1 MPTLPTNRKSLSA
14 LAQRASLI
22 FAGRNLAEE
31 SGAGQADAAC
41 AASRSESVSGDS
53 SPASRGPRGGSAARS
68 AFQTS
73 ENPQQIGAFVASRP
87 APSGFFPILPADVS
101 AVASSGE
108 VFRSLG
114 SRTDPVLHV
123 RFPAPWSVVAE
134 NRRNLKMAVSLEPRA
149 NRRTWVRVKQIA
161 VNGFNAGTS
170 RRCRAARKN
179 TRPGSRPS
187 PVRAVAC
194 PTQGAT
200 TRLATD
206 SAPGW
211 TPGLARTALGRAG

>member
-1 MPTLPTNRKSLSA
+1 MRRSKSTSGLSSAKSVSQAGAWRGHEPPSPRRMPTLPTNRKSLSA

-31 SGAGQADAAC
+31 SGAGQADAAQ

-53 SPASRGPRGGSAARS
+53 SPASRGPRGGSAARFRLRQEAPAGQA

-134 NRRNLKMAVSLEPRA
+134 NPKNQNWRCLLNLV
-149 NRRTWVRVKQIA
+149 
-161 VNGFNAGTS
+161 
-170 RRCRAARKN
+170 
-179 TRPGSRPS
+179 
-187 PVRAVAC
+187 
-194 PTQGAT
+194 
-200 TRLATD
+200 
-206 SAPGW
+206 
-211 TPGLARTALGRAG
+211 RTAVLGPE

>member
-1 MPTLPTNRKSLSA
+1 MSAVVSAPQGPGRRRKPPSPRRMPTLPTNRKSLSA
-14 LAQRASLI
+14 LAQRASVI

-31 SGAGQADAAC
+31 SGAGQADAAQ

-53 SPASRGPRGGSAARS
+53 SPASRGPRGGSAVRS

-73 ENPQQIGAFVASRP
+73 ENPHQIRALVASRP

-134 NRRNLKMAVSLEPRA
+134 NRKNQNWRCLLNLVKTAV
-149 NRRTWVRVKQIA
+149 
-161 VNGFNAGTS
+161 
-170 RRCRAARKN
+170 
-179 TRPGSRPS
+179 
-187 PVRAVAC
+187 
-194 PTQGAT
+194 
-200 TRLATD
+200 
-206 SAPGW
+206 
-211 TPGLARTALGRAG
+211 LGDE

>member
-1 MPTLPTNRKSLSA
+1 MSGLSSAKSVSQAGAWRGHEPPSPRRMPTLPTNRKSLSA

-31 SGAGQADAAC
+31 SGAGQADAAQ

-134 NRRNLKMAVSLEPRA
+134 NRKNQNWRRGRDSNPRYG
-149 NRRTWVRVKQIA
+149 V
-161 VNGFNAGTS
+161 
-170 RRCRAARKN
+170 
-179 TRPGSRPS
+179 
-187 PVRAVAC
+187 
-194 PTQGAT
+194 
-200 TRLATD
+200 
-206 SAPGW
+206 
-211 TPGLARTALGRAG
+211 

>member
-1 MPTLPTNRKSLSA
+1 MAGLSSAKSVSQAGAWRGHEPPSPRRMPTLPTNRKSLSA

-53 SPASRGPRGGSAARS
+53 SPSSSGPRGGSAARS
-68 AFQTS
+68 AYREV

-87 APSGFFPILPADVS
+87 EPSGFFPILPADVS

-114 SRTDPVLHV
+114 SKTDPVLHV

-134 NRRNLKMAVSLEPRA
+134 NQKISRWRRGRDSNPR
-149 NRRTWVRVKQIA
+149 
-161 VNGFNAGTS
+161 S
-170 RRCRAARKN
+170 RIWSSM
-179 TRPGSRPS
+179 T
-187 PVRAVAC
+187 V
-194 PTQGAT
+194 
-200 TRLATD
+200 
-206 SAPGW
+206 
-211 TPGLARTALGRAG
+211 